1 MLASVH
7 AALTCG
13 YINVK
18 YIGKES
24 QKKKHDRKTFIPAL
38 GVCVAYSKG
47 SPKKGQSQAGSEY
60 QCERGSPKKGQCQ
73 AGSEYQCERG
83 SLKFH

>member
-7 AALTCG
+7 AALACG

-38 GVCVAYSKG
+38 GGVCVEYSK
-47 SPKKGQSQAGSEY
+47 
-60 QCERGSPKKGQCQ
+60 GSPKKGQCQ